1 MRVVDPKRWSNT
13 KNTLAIITWLT
24 SGIYLSIRP
33 TSIIIT
39 QDVFITIILT
49 ISGVNLFKQILNG
62 QER

>member
-24 SGIYLSIRP
+24 CGIYLSVRP

-39 QDVFITIILT
+39 QDVFITIIMT
-49 ISGVNLFKQILNG
+49 ISGINLFKQILNG
-62 QER
+62 QGR

>member
-62 QER
+62 QGR